1 MKISFLWSLPALAL
15 SVHAAEPS
23 ALTDWPAGADPREV
37 GRRVSERFLASAHPN
52 FGFPTPPPPY
62 ITYPEVCAWYGALAY
77 TQAVKNHG
85 LEQRLIQRFEP
96 LFSTE
101 SHLVPQPLEVDRSV
115 FGVVPLQIYRI
126 THDQRYLELG
136 ISCAVAQW
144 ENGAHVEATPP
155 EVVPWIQ
162 QNLSWQS
169 RFWIDD
175 AYMITA
181 LQVEAY
187 RATHDARYLDRA
199 AAEMNVYLDLLQKPN
214 GLFYHAPDV
223 PFFWGRGNGWMA
235 AGLVELLQELP
246 PEHPLR
252 SRILA
257 GYRQMMAA
265 LLLHQDDKGMW
276 HQLIDHPE
284 AWPETSCTAMFTFA
298 LVRGIKAGWL
308 DPKEFGLPTR
318 RAWIALVGYLDAN
331 AELTQICRGTAKKND
346 LQYYLDRQRV
356 TGAMYGQAALLWTA
370 AELID
375 SR

>member
-1 MKISFLWSLPALAL
+1 MLSLAL
-15 SVHAAEPS
+15 SVHAATIPE
-23 ALTDWPAGADPREV
+23 LTGWPAGADPREV
-37 GRRVSERFLASAHPN
+37 GLRVSERFLASPHPN
-52 FGFPTPPPPY
+52 FGFPTPPPEY
-62 ITYPEVCAWYGALAY
+62 ITYPEVCAWYGALSYA
-77 TQAVKNHG
+77 QAVENRG

-101 SHLVPQPLEVDRSV
+101 AHLVPQPLEVDRSV

-126 THDQRYLELG
+126 TREQRYLELG
-136 ISCAVAQW
+136 ISCAAAQW
-144 ENGAHVEATPP
+144 ENAANAASVEPA
-155 EVVPWIQ
+155 VVPWIQ

-181 LQVEAY
+181 LQVQAY
-187 RATHDARYLDRA
+187 RATHDVHYLDRA

-235 AGLVELLQELP
+235 AGLAELLHELP

-252 SRILA
+252 GRILA
-257 GYRQMMAA
+257 GYRHLMSA
-265 LLLHQDDKGMW
+265 LVHYQDEKGMW
-276 HQLIDHPE
+276 HQLVDRSD

-298 LVRGIKAGWL
+298 LVRGVKAGWI
-308 DPKEFGLPTR
+308 DPKEYALPAR
-318 RAWIALVGYLDAN
+318 RAWLALVGYLDAN

-346 LQYYLDRQRV
+346 LQYYLDRPRL

-370 AELID
+370 AELAAP
-375 SR
+375 R